1 MMEVKTMQRVELR
14 KLAASSQQ
22 YADQQLTVAG
32 WVRTIRTSKSLGFI
46 ELNDGT
52 CFQNLQVVFEEGK
65 VNNFNEVG
73 KLNVGAS
80 IIVTGTLILT
90 PEAKQP
96 YEIHAAT
103 IEVEGNSTPDYP
115 LQKKRHS
122 HGVSCAPSPICAPGP
137 TPSAR
142 CSGCVPRRLS
152 PSTNSLMSAALST
165 STPR

>member
-1 MMEVKTMQRVELR
+1 MQRVELR

-122 HGVSCAPSPICAPGP
+122 MEFLRTIAHLRPRTNTFSAVFRVRSVSGFRHPQI
-137 TPSAR
+137 
-142 CSGCVPRRLS
+142 L
-152 PSTNSLMSAALST
+152 
-165 STPR
+165 